1 MKKRMLASLLG
12 AALASAVQPSL
23 ALQTFTD
30 QATFD
35 SAFTTLSV
43 VDFDT
48 APGGAIA
55 SGTAITTQYSPLVPV
70 GVEFNPFNGG
80 SPKAVDP
87 IAAGST
93 LAPTSGANAMDTVAG
108 FHGGGGF
115 EAVFNTLVN
124 GVGFQVGDLERIDG
138 LGNYVGE
145 SIVELFGAGGASLGS
160 INLVDTIGA
169 GPMQYHFF
177 GVKSD
182 TAITKLQVSFGSAG
196 TGDYVNVDDFRFGT
210 SPAPEPASALLWGVG
225 LALLAPWARRR
236 GSQTRTFARTNH
248 S

>member
-1 MKKRMLASLLG
+1 MNKHMLTSLLG
-12 AALASAVQPSL
+12 VALASAMQPSL

-30 QATFD
+30 PTTLDTALTKVTVVNFD
-35 SAFTTLSV
+35 SVPA
-43 VDFDT
+43 
-48 APGGAIA
+48 
-55 SGTAITTQYSPLVPV
+55 GTAIGTQYSPS

-80 SPKAVDP
+80 SPKTIDP

-93 LAPTSGANAMDTVAG
+93 LAPTSGTNAMDTVAG

-115 EAVFNTLVN
+115 EAVFNTAVN
-124 GVGFQVGDLERIDG
+124 GVGFQIGDLERIDG

-160 INLVDTIGA
+160 FNLVDTIGE

-182 TAITKLQVSFGSAG
+182 TAITKLQVSFGSVG
-196 TGDYVNVDDFRFGT
+196 TGDYVNVDDFRFGAA
-210 SPAPEPASALLWGVG
+210 PAPEPQTYLLWTVG
-225 LALLAPWARRR
+225 LVGLLLRKRRVSGIR
-236 GSQTRTFARTNH
+236 LDSGAHPKRMP
-248 S
+248 